1 MIRRNKLDVGIM
13 RISTDKRIHILYDFA
28 LYLSWSP
35 LEHVCSFIT
44 KSLSFN
50 IEIPIKIPLQ
60 SHWTVLR
67 IIDPWK
73 HLSIYI
79 THIILEKGRVSNFV
93 SKYTDKIES
102 VQYYC
107 DIKFLLP
114 FSTIWPFPFLTKHS
128 VRIFWIAMF
137 GKAT

>member
-1 MIRRNKLDVGIM
+1 MIRRNKLDMEIM
-13 RISTDKRIHILYDFA
+13 RITTDKRIHIFYYFA
-28 LYLSWSP
+28 LYLSLSP

-67 IIDPWK
+67 IIDQWK

-79 THIILEKGRVSNFV
+79 THIIYRQWV
-93 SKYTDKIES
+93 YTDKIES

-107 DIKFLLP
+107 DTIFLLP

>member
-1 MIRRNKLDVGIM
+1 MIRRNKLDMDIM
-13 RISTDKRIHILYDFA
+13 RITTDKRIHIFYDFA

-35 LEHVCSFIT
+35 LDHVCRIYYKESFIQYRNSDQNSPAIT
-44 KSLSFN
+44 LNRFENNRSMKAS
-50 IEIPIKIPLQ
+50 Q
-60 SHWTVLR
+60 Y
-67 IIDPWK
+67 
-73 HLSIYI
+73 IYI
-79 THIILEKGRVSNFV
+79 THIIYRQWV
-93 SKYTDKIES
+93 YTDKIES

>member
-1 MIRRNKLDVGIM
+1 MIRRNKLDMDIM
-13 RISTDKRIHILYDFA
+13 RITTDKRIHIFYDFA

-60 SHWTVLR
+60 SHWTDLR

-79 THIILEKGRVSNFV
+79 TYHTWKYRQWV
-93 SKYTDKIES
+93 YTDKIES

-107 DIKFLLP
+107 DTILLLP
-114 FSTIWPFPFLTKHS
+114 FSTIWPFPFLTKQS

>member
-1 MIRRNKLDVGIM
+1 MIRRNKLDIDIM
-13 RISTDKRIHILYDFA
+13 RITTDKRIHIFYDFA

-73 HLSIYI
+73 HLSKSSCSTALIFSDFILIKYSQSN
-79 THIILEKGRVSNFV
+79 IIVISNFFYHFQLFDLFHFWLSTV
-93 SKYTDKIES
+93 SAYFES
-102 VQYYC
+102 PCLERQL
-107 DIKFLLP
+107 KSF
-114 FSTIWPFPFLTKHS
+114 
-128 VRIFWIAMF
+128 
-137 GKAT
+137 